1 MAAGMPGTQS
11 PGAAP
16 PRSPEAEEVETASP
30 SSARKHGKQELT
42 FSALSE
48 EKFSQESW
56 STWEPSVKLISSL
69 EKQVQ
74 EELPRG

>member
-1 MAAGMPGTQS
+1 M
-11 PGAAP
+11 
-16 PRSPEAEEVETASP
+16 ETASP

-56 STWEPSVKLISSL
+56 PTWEPSVKLISSL